1 MDTGDAGWSASCKA
15 ISKKFETEV
24 TIMSVMPETKS
35 IKDGIVYFG
44 WLCALTV
51 VIAVIVA
58 VTL

>member
-1 MDTGDAGWSASCKA
+1 
-15 ISKKFETEV
+15 
-24 TIMSVMPETKS
+24 MSVMPETKS

-58 VTL
+58 ITL